1 MTDGATD
8 LLNLWE
14 MPNDAYKALKE
25 LTPNHDLCQLYEA
38 EWAQGNKQGPLT
50 LARFADPKTSVIG
63 FICKFTDAMWDAV
76 MEARGGKPKEKL
88 LPTTSTLMV
97 EPAKPEHELPID
109 W

>member
-14 MPNDAYKALKE
+14 MPNNAYNALKE
-25 LTPNHDLCQLYEA
+25 LVPNHDLCQLYEA
-38 EWAQGNKQGPLT
+38 EWAQGNKQGPRT
-50 LARFADPKTSVIG
+50 LARFADPETSVVS

-76 MEARGGKPKEKL
+76 MEARGGKSKEKL
-88 LPTTSTLMV
+88 LPTTSRTAI
-97 EPAKPEHELPID
+97 ESPKPRRVPPIN